1 MALIKCSEC
10 GKDISEKAKKC
21 PHCGVKPKKKP
32 KNKLTHILKIT
43 IAIILLIAIIVTII
57 VVIIKQNQKFK
68 LYNNTVEL
76 GQEDTIKELTNEDNI
91 YIKNGYSVTL
101 KNNNIDINN
110 LGTYEATFELKGE
123 GNITEIIK
131 KIKVVDT
138 TPPTVKLNKDT
149 VYVGDEINLEELVT
163 ITDFSQE
170 EALTFEEA
178 KVEVVGNLNTS
189 EEGLISV
196 GVHATDKNG
205 NTRKQAITLHVKNPI
220 VNLYDYIQEKLKGSN
235 FSDGSYDNSF
245 VIKYNDSYSGGLS
258 SQGWINFTEKTA
270 YEYTKYKI
278 LTSTTSYGAIK
289 YFDDAYNLTKVYTSS
304 NFSTNNLIL
313 NSYLNKGTDGF
324 KLETGDI
331 SNYSITS
338 DIERINTL
346 LNNKGQIN
354 LVNKTLEQLKS
365 ETIDLRTLE

>member
-21 PHCGVKPKKKP
+21 PHCGVKPKKKT
-32 KNKLTHILKIT
+32 KNKLTHILKII

-149 VYVGDEINLEELVT
+149 VYVGDEINLEELIT

-178 KVEVVGNLNTS
+178 KVKVGGKLNTS
-189 EEGLISV
+189 EEGTLNIV
-196 GVHATDKNG
+196 LTATDKNG
-205 NTRKQAITLHVKNPI
+205 NIRNQPIKLEVKNSI
-220 VNLYDYIQEKLKGSN
+220 ISVYDYITNNIKKSGYYIYTVKNLENDHFSVDYTTDDTDMKVNGTFDFTEMTLKE
-235 FSDGSYDNSF
+235 
-245 VIKYNDSYSGGLS
+245 YSEIDAFKVVDI
-258 SQGWINFTEKTA
+258 INFNNNLEI
-270 YEYTKYKI
+270 TKI
-278 LTSTTSYGAIK
+278 
-289 YFDDAYNLTKVYTSS
+289 FRTSS
-304 NFSTNNLIL
+304 LFGTVTNEYVNV
-313 NSYLNKGTDGF
+313 NSNDAKGTI
-324 KLETGDI
+324 DI
-331 SNYSITS
+331 IQGQFEDILGNLLKNNISIVGKT
-338 DIERINTL
+338 
-346 LNNKGQIN
+346 
-354 LVNKTLEQLKS
+354 VNQLKS